1 MQFDQLKRRE
11 FITLV
16 GGAAAWPFAA
26 RAQQTAMPVVGVMH
40 GGSQKGQENVVA
52 AFEQGLGEAGY
63 ITGKNVTIEYHWADF
78 QYDRLPEIAAELVRD
93 QVAVIATITPSAALA
108 AKQATRSIPIVF
120 GLGSE
125 PRQMSSSILDASKS
139 RNWQCVMRFPRP
151 PQVACRSWRAAS

>member
-16 GGAAAWPFAA
+16 GGAAAWPFAG
-26 RAQQTAMPVVGVMH
+26 AQQTAMPVVGVMH